1 MSRRKRNTI
10 VLREISGRVY
20 TSAELISDRLGP
32 YIQVL
37 RANGVNAYTRFCS
50 DVRWSGT
57 VGDDEYFEA
66 PCTLDAFISMD
77 GSISICASLYDGYIT
92 EANPLGFLIRC
103 FDAPLSY
110 YESQLILTKPDDIGM
125 SILINVK

>member
-1 MSRRKRNTI
+1 MRKSKRNTI
-10 VLREISGRVY
+10 RLREISGRAY
-20 TSAELISDRLGP
+20 TNAELMSDRLGP

-37 RANGVNAYTRFCS
+37 RTNGVNAYTRFCS

-77 GSISICASLYDGYIT
+77 GAIVICAALYDGYIT
-92 EANPLGFLIRC
+92 ESNPLGLLIRC

-110 YESQLILTKPDDIGM
+110 YERQLLSTKPGDIGM
-125 SILINVK
+125 SILIDVK

>member
-1 MSRRKRNTI
+1 MRKRNI
-10 VLREISGRVY
+10 IRLREISGRVY
-20 TSAELISDRLGP
+20 TNAELISDRLGP
-32 YIQVL
+32 YIRVL
-37 RANGVNAYTRFCS
+37 RTNGVNAYTRFCS
-50 DVRWSGT
+50 DVRWSGS

-110 YESQLILTKPDDIGM
+110 YEKQLVVAKPGDIGM